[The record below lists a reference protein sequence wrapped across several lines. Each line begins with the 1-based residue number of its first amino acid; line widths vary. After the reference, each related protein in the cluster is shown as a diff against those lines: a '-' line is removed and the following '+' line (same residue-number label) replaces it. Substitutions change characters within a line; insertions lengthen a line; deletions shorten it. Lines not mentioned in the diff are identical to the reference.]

1 MFERDV
7 SNSAEPKRSVPGEH
21 SERPTNAPYA
31 LNPLSSP
38 NDPFSN
44 GIDRTAVGLGA
55 QGHGSAIGRLY
66 GSGRTRAAGSL
77 LNLQQRCGNRSVQR
91 LLAISEKEGIGLDSP
106 SGGRLD
112 GVSRLQAGTGTKTV
126 PGRVNIQAPSPER
139 RPRSPNVQR
148 SMLIRR
154 EVASDGPQLEIT
166 DQHRQWAA
174 NYIGYWYSAAREAV
188 DELPTGESALSV
200 LLVQAGTLLWSLSP
214 LLATTPLGLALVG
227 TAGAQLALLGAT
239 SGIRRNRET
248 AIKQDIIAN
257 LGLVE
262 TSLQRKKEDRS
273 DFDPKV
279 RSNLAVYDNVR
290 LAIWHTIF
298 PNMGFQNRTQI
309 KQTTKASALRQMYE
323 SGSVPEMAAAG
334 REGVIAAIGV
344 ALIEHERW
352 QRSWGDRRPSHADIA
367 RHFNATYRTARRQ
380 IDPTAGRA
388 GPLLGFGYG
397 AFEVLGTDSQGRLM
411 VNSSFRSFFAEAIQI
426 YGRRI
431 RVAE

>member
-7 SNSAEPKRSVPGEH
+7 RNSAEPKHSVPEEH
-21 SERPTNAPYA
+21 EERQTNEPYA
-31 LNPLSSP
+31 LNPHSSP

-44 GIDRTAVGLGA
+44 GIDRTAVDSTHA
-55 QGHGSAIGRLY
+55 SAIGRLY
-66 GSGRTRAAGSL
+66 GSGQCRAAGFL

-91 LLAISEKEGIGLDSP
+91 LLAISAQEEIGLELP

-112 GVSRLQAGTGTKTV
+112 GASRQQAGPGARPV
-126 PGRVNIQAPSPER
+126 PGRVNIQAPSRER
-139 RPRSPNVQR
+139 RSRLPNVQR

-166 DQHRQWAA
+166 EQHRQWAA

-188 DELPTGESALSV
+188 DELPTGESALSA
-200 LLVQAGTLLWSLSP
+200 LLVQGGTLIWSLSP

-239 SGIRRNRET
+239 SGIRRNRES

-273 DFDPKV
+273 EFDPKV
-279 RSNLAVYDNVR
+279 RSNLAVYDNIR

-309 KQTTKASALRQMYE
+309 KQNTKASALRQMYE
-323 SGSVPEMAAAG
+323 SGNVPEMAAAG

-344 ALIEHERW
+344 ALMEYERW
-352 QRSWGDRRPSHADIA
+352 ERSWDDRRPSLADIA

-380 IDPTAGRA
+380 MDPTVGRG

-411 VNSSFRSFFAEAIQI
+411 VNASFRSFFVEAVQI